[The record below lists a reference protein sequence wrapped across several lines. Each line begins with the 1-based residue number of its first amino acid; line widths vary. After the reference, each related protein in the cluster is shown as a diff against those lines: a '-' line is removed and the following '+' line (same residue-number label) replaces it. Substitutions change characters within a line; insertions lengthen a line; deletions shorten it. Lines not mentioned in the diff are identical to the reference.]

1 MTANI
6 AVESDGWSLL
16 AGQLCAPE
24 RPHCKT
30 GFNIVVG
37 IDGSPESGAALAWAA
52 AYGRA
57 THADLCAVRVLEW
70 PVGFAEG
77 IGPRPEPTLDVPSHE
92 IGAGY
97 RNGMMR
103 IFDEVDPP
111 ATWRLQFAEGPYAQ
125 MLVRLAE
132 NADLLVVGS
141 RARSTSRAAL
151 TGETGRYCTTH
162 SSRPVVVVPVE
173 YLAQASKLATVP

>member
-6 AVESDGWSLL
+6 VVEPDGWSLL

-24 RPHCKT
+24 QPRAKT
-30 GFNIVVG
+30 GFDIVVG

-52 AYGRA
+52 QYGRV
-57 THADLCAVRVLEW
+57 THSNLCAVRVLEW

-77 IGPRPEPTLDVPSHE
+77 IGPRAEPTMDIPEHE

-103 IFDEVDPP
+103 IFHEVDPP
-111 ATWRLQFAEGPYAQ
+111 ATWRLQFAEGPFAQ
-125 MLVRLAE
+125 MLVQLAE
-132 NADLLVVGS
+132 DADLLVVGS
-141 RARSTSRAAL
+141 RARSTSGVAL

-162 SSRPVVVVPVE
+162 SSRPVVVVPME
-173 YLAQASKLATVP
+173 YLAQASKLAAVQ